1 MAFKKHER
9 EMVYNK
15 FDGKCAYCGEDIKF
29 KDMQVDHIIPQSCFV
44 WHMKNHFKIPSFL
57 NHLKEGD
64 VDHIDNLN
72 PACRVCNKWK
82 NSFDLELFR
91 KEISEQVT
99 RLNKYSSNYR
109 MAKRYGLVTEC
120 SYPITFYF
128 ERVGEKFDTP
138 KVQ

>member
-9 EMVYNK
+9 EMVYKKLN
-15 FDGKCAYCGEDIKF
+15 GKCAYCGEDIKL
-29 KDMQVDHIIPQSCFV
+29 KDMQIDHIIPQSLF
-44 WHMKNHFKIPSFL
+44 WGNIKSNHKVPSFL
-57 NHLKEGD
+57 SHLGEDD
-64 VDHIDNLN
+64 VHHIDNLN
-72 PACRVCNKWK
+72 PACRVCNNWK

-91 KEISEQVT
+91 SEIQEQIK

-128 ERVGEKFDTP
+128 EREGKKFDTP
-138 KVQ
+138 NDQ